1 MNGARSSPRPKILL
15 SISRKRAAWFRI
27 SSRRSRARSTNSS
40 NIEADDRLPAICALF
55 KDRCDTLLAL
65 AHWAAAFYAGVTP
78 DAEEKARHVTDA
90 VRPALAQLAQLL
102 ETCEWTREA
111 IGAAI
116 KSVLAEQGLKM
127 PQLAMP
133 VRVLV
138 RGSTSLRER

>member
-1 MNGARSSPRPKILL
+1 MDDTELARLVAKQLQHR
-15 SISRKRAAWFRI
+15 
-27 SSRRSRARSTNSS
+27 

-138 RGSTSLRER
+138 MGTAQTPSLDAVLALSTREKVLECLRAV